1 AGNANQAFD
10 VVLLLRPGHAP
21 VKVLQVVRPE
31 DETVSDFR
39 TDKVITHPV
48 DEQLVTGQ
56 DVECQDTFPAL
67 NVLPGGQQCVI
78 TRPVTL
84 DGKTFGAVELRITK
98 HSVEIEVAGHP
109 DRHRCAANVQLVFTK
124 LRRDHQPLPTGHDPE
139 RH

>member
-1 AGNANQAFD
+1 HATVRAGVPITRIIPLAFGVLLERRGAGDWLTVAIEDGLADLERVAGNANQALD
-10 VVLLLRPGHAP
+10 VILLLRPGHAP

-67 NVLPGGQQCVI
+67 NVLP
-78 TRPVTL
+78 
-84 DGKTFGAVELRITK
+84 
-98 HSVEIEVAGHP
+98 
-109 DRHRCAANVQLVFTK
+109 
-124 LRRDHQPLPTGHDPE
+124 
-139 RH
+139 